1 MNAVVKRILFF
12 VIAVFVFMFNE
23 TLFAQKIC
31 DDRME
36 IFGPQAYVSD
46 NYLYIDMDINYFELS
61 IGSRE
66 SIRITPVIRG
76 DTGRLC
82 FPPVIING
90 SEQHKIY
97 QRSVAFN
104 ERKKEND
111 ACYDK
116 EPLAVIDI
124 EQAPVKSYRYKAAL
138 PLSDE
143 IANGSLWIETRVNSK
158 GKKSKTYE
166 DRLIVSFR
174 FEKKA
179 ERDLSPDVDRQL
191 LSWVQ
196 ILPVSLNEKETENL
210 RGIISL
216 KDDDLFKEG
225 SEKERNH
232 AIYEKL
238 LEEVR
243 NLRKI
248 DGPVITGI
256 DVTGYGTPIGD
267 AKKNERDALMRA
279 LALKEYL
286 YESGIA
292 ANAVLSVWWVAED
305 WETVAK
311 LVQQSEMPLKTA
323 VLDIIRNVEIAQG
336 REKELKNLSHGYPYE
351 YLRSEIFPRV
361 RRVEYTIAYYVP
373 DKAKERTLRFKNRE
387 FRLSDFFTLADFYPK
402 GSSEFN
408 DLYDLAAR
416 IFTDSP
422 EAHINAAA
430 VALTKRDTVKARKY
444 IEPYITLPEAAC
456 NVGILYYL
464 EGNTEKAEV
473 YLEMAKSLGVSQ
485 AGEILESLHKQ
496 R

>member
-1 MNAVVKRILFF
+1 MNAVVRRILFF
-12 VIAVFVFMFNE
+12 IIAVFVFLFNE

-36 IFGPQAYVSD
+36 IFGPRAYVSD
-46 NYLYIDMDINYFELS
+46 NHLYIDMDIHYFELS

-66 SIRITPVIRG
+66 TIRITPVIRG
-76 DTGRLC
+76 DTNRLC
-82 FPPVIING
+82 FPSVIING
-90 SEQHKIY
+90 REQHKIY
-97 QRSVAFN
+97 RRSIVFD
-104 ERKKEND
+104 ERKKSGDE
-111 ACYDK
+111 CYDK

-143 IANGSLWIETRVNSK
+143 IGNSSLWIETQVNSK

-166 DRLIVSFR
+166 DRLIVSFQ

-179 ERDLSPDVDRQL
+179 ERDLSSDVDRQL

-196 ILPVSLNEKETENL
+196 ILPVSLNEKETETL

-225 SEKERNH
+225 SEKEQNH
-232 AIYEKL
+232 VIYDKL

-248 DGPVITGI
+248 GGTVITGI

-267 AKKNERDALMRA
+267 AKKNERVSLMRA
-279 LALKEYL
+279 LSLKEYL

-292 ANAVLSVWWVAED
+292 ANAVLSVRWVAED

-311 LVQQSEMPLKTA
+311 SVQQSEMPMKTA

-373 DKAKERTLRFKNRE
+373 DKAKEKTLRLKNRE

-416 IFTDSP
+416 IFTNSP

-430 VALTKRDTVKARKY
+430 VALTKRDTAKAREY
-444 IEPYITLPEAAC
+444 IEPYISLPEAAC

-485 AGEILESLHKQ
+485 ASEILESLHKQ